1 MNVHSLRY
9 AVRTLI
15 GPWVVLLATVLEV
28 LNFFQR
34 GMPWRGETLWT
45 VDRFLGD
52 VERLK
57 ILVDQHVS
65 FASEVRSGCRWNQ
78 LPREYGHYRAVQ
90 GQLHRWRTSGVMEEV
105 LEALANFPSTPLVVE
120 DLTPPLKLT
129 GTLIPELLLG
139 LDPHSAESSR
149 RPRLPGQGARAAWLT
164 LSVSA

>member
-45 VDRFLGD
+45 VDWFLGD

-65 FASEVRSGCRWNQ
+65 FVCVCREGR
-78 LPREYGHYRAVQ
+78 LR
-90 GQLHRWRTSGVMEEV
+90 
-105 LEALANFPSTPLVVE
+105 
-120 DLTPPLKLT
+120 
-129 GTLIPELLLG
+129 
-139 LDPHSAESSR
+139 DPD
-149 RPRLPGQGARAAWLT
+149 
-164 LSVSA
+164 